1 MAAERDPTVATT
13 ASTPT
18 RVAVLSSARWASF
31 KLSKHSVSEA
41 LAELGHEVLYVDP
54 PWSHGSLLRD
64 GTRREDRRAP
74 VDEAVAP
81 RLDIW
86 RPRVLPG
93 QNLAVVQLANASLLR
108 RGILARIDPGLVIAF
123 SLEARSVF
131 TRLPGVRVYYCTDS
145 NEDLPGADASAARH
159 WEAELVRAADMVV
172 ACSLPLVE
180 QLERRGADV
189 IYLPHGCDA
198 TALADRRP
206 VPSELA
212 GLPRPLVGYVGSF
225 NFRLDPSLLAATLDA
240 ASGGTLVLVG
250 GGFGPSAGPEV
261 AALLDRP
268 DVRAVGHQSSDALPS
283 YIGALDLGLVPYTM
297 TPFNRKSF
305 PIKVLQYLAAGLPVV
320 STPNGATDELGIA
333 VHTCAT
339 TDEWRS
345 AVATALATSGDEGAA
360 AARRA
365 TASARPWSQVAHR
378 LLAAAGLADDQVAG
392 G

>member
-1 MAAERDPTVATT
+1 MAVERNRTEANPAF
-13 ASTPT
+13 APAQ
-18 RVAVLSSARWASF
+18 VAVLSSARWASF

-64 GTRREDRRAP
+64 RTRREDRRAP
-74 VDEAVAP
+74 VDEAVAR
-81 RLDIW
+81 RLDVW

-93 QNLAVVQLANASLLR
+93 QNLAVVQRANASLLQ
-108 RGILARIDPGLVIAF
+108 RGVLARIDPGLVVAF
-123 SLEARSVF
+123 PLEARSVF
-131 TRLPGVRVYYCTDS
+131 ARLPGVRVYYCTDS
-145 NEDLPGADASAARH
+145 NEDLPGADASAARR
-159 WEAELVRAADMVV
+159 WEADLVRAADVVV
-172 ACSLPLVE
+172 ACSRPLVE

-189 IYLPHGCDA
+189 VYLPHGCDA
-198 TALADRRP
+198 TALADPRP
-206 VPSELA
+206 LPTELA

-225 NFRLDPSLLAATLDA
+225 NFRLDPALLAAALDA
-240 ASGGTLVLVG
+240 ALGGTLVLVG

-268 DVRAVGHQSSDALPS
+268 DVRALGHRSSDALPA
-283 YIGALDLGLVPYTM
+283 YIGALDVGLVPYTM

-320 STPNGATDELGIA
+320 STPNGATDELGAA

-339 TDEWRS
+339 PDEWRS
-345 AVATALATSGDEGAA
+345 AVAAALASSGDDAAA

-365 TASARPWSQVAHR
+365 TASARPWSQVARR
-378 LLAAAGLADDQVAG
+378 LLEAAGLADDQAVG